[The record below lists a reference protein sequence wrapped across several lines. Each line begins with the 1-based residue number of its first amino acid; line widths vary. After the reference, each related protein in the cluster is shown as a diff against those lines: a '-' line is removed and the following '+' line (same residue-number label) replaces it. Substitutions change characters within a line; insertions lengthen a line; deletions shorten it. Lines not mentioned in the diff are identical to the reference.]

1 VDPER
6 TGLWERE
13 GGAAPAPGREPAAL
27 IVGRLWSEER
37 GKGHDALL
45 EAWPAIRR
53 RVPGAE
59 LWVVGE
65 GDDRPRLEARARE
78 AGLRDAVRFLGRVD
92 DRELGGL
99 YRRAGLLAMPSR
111 QEGFGLVYAEAL
123 WHGLPCVASTADAA
137 REVVDDGETG
147 VLVPYADAAA
157 LGDAVASLLADPAR
171 RRRMGETGARR
182 ARERFGYGR
191 FRADLLRALD
201 LEPELGT
208 PLVGPR

>member
-1 VDPER
+1 VARDPPPR
-6 TGLWERE
+6 ARSRAL
-13 GGAAPAPGREPAAL
+13 GGGR
-27 IVGRLWSEER
+27 G
-37 GKGHDALL
+37 
-45 EAWPAIRR
+45 
-53 RVPGAE
+53 
-59 LWVVGE
+59 
-65 GDDRPRLEARARE
+65 RE